1 MASLSLPEL
10 LRLPADTAVT
20 DAVRARLLAYLRAV
34 PPAQW
39 PALTACLRGRRLVDR
54 DQIAAF
60 AGALV
65 GALKHVAFNAHS
77 VLECFR
83 TSVPELLAQCEQP
96 GGEYLYTQLAHRA
109 QLVAPAAS
117 TLLYASV
124 PPARV
129 RVAAVVGGSV
139 SALVHGHARGQL
151 LPTSIF
157 LHFSENF
164 TRRRSKA
171 DMILLPEAV

>member
-1 MASLSLPEL
+1 M
-10 LRLPADTAVT
+10 R
-20 DAVRARLLAYLRAV
+20 
-34 PPAQW
+34 
-39 PALTACLRGRRLVDR
+39 
-54 DQIAAF
+54 
-60 AGALV
+60 
-65 GALKHVAFNAHS
+65 VAFNADS
-77 VLECFR
+77 VLEFFR
-83 TSVPELLAQCEQP
+83 TRVPSLLAQCEQP

-129 RVAAVVGGSV
+129 RVAAAVAVDGRA
-139 SALVHGHARGQL
+139 SALVHVQAQCQL
-151 LPTSIF
+151 LLTSIF